1 MTQLEIYYQNDGYLR
16 DFEYQW
22 YYYKE
27 FNHYSCCGYLKRHDG
42 FWWLFF
48 DVRIIDVLPLL
59 SYWIE
64 TCFELPD
71 PVTDALLLVETA
83 LTPLLT
89 TMCSICTREVI
100 MLSLVWEVWDYEIS
114 FCVIW
119 VFMFEVS

>member
-83 LTPLLT
+83 LTPSFNYHVFHLYQR
-89 TMCSICTREVI
+89 SNYVI
-100 MLSLVWEVWDYEIS
+100 IGMGSLGL
-114 FCVIW
+114 
-119 VFMFEVS
+119 